1 MTTVCVAD
9 TGVFVRCG
17 GPDSEKYRTLR
28 HAVTGANASL
38 LIPRRVYEELGGDDL
53 RAYSLNPAGW
63 QAGIEQGWIV
73 VADELDYTS
82 SVVSGV
88 MDDARR
94 FVASETDRDEDRV
107 EKADIA
113 LVGLAA
119 ELLNIG
125 KVSEVVLS
133 PPTNLP
139 EKRRKRCLQ
148 NMDFEIGS
156 STDT

>member
-1 MTTVCVAD
+1 
-9 TGVFVRCG
+9 
-17 GPDSEKYRTLR
+17 
-28 HAVTGANASL
+28 
-38 LIPRRVYEELGGDDL
+38 
-53 RAYSLNPAGW
+53 
-63 QAGIEQGWIV
+63 
-73 VADELDYTS
+73 
-82 SVVSGV
+82 

-133 PPTNLP
+133 PPTALSSSATSVSGLP
-139 EKRRKRCLQ
+139 
-148 NMDFEIGS
+148 
-156 STDT
+156 

>member
-1 MTTVCVAD
+1 
-9 TGVFVRCG
+9 
-17 GPDSEKYRTLR
+17 
-28 HAVTGANASL
+28 
-38 LIPRRVYEELGGDDL
+38 
-53 RAYSLNPAGW
+53 
-63 QAGIEQGWIV
+63 
-73 VADELDYTS
+73 
-82 SVVSGV
+82 

-94 FVASETDRDEDRV
+94 FVANETDRDEDRV
-107 EKADIA
+107 EKADMA

-139 EKRRKRCLQ
+139 EKRQKRCLQ
-148 NMDFEIGS
+148 SVDFEIGS